1 MNCKISLSVEDR
13 EGKSKMATKKTKS
26 AWDIVEIVSLS
37 NRPTALD
44 YIENIF
50 EEFIELHG
58 DRNSKD
64 DKAIVCGLA
73 KLNRKC
79 FYDCCRTKGKK
90 Y

>member
-1 MNCKISLSVEDR
+1 MAR
-13 EGKSKMATKKTKS
+13 KMQKK
-26 AWDIVEIVSLS
+26 AWDIVEIVRLPD
-37 NRPTALD
+37 RPTALD

-73 KLNRKC
+73 KLERKSI
-79 FYDCCRTKGKK
+79 YNYCRTKWKK

>member
-1 MNCKISLSVEDR
+1 MKEK
-13 EGKSKMATKKTKS
+13 E
-26 AWDIVEIVSLS
+26 AWEIVKIARNP
-37 NRPTALD
+37 NRPTALE

-58 DRNSKD
+58 DRQIKD

-73 KLNRKC
+73 KLNRKYIYSC
-79 FYDCCRTKGKK
+79 GTAKGKK